1 MSNKNNVYL
10 SECGILLQK
19 VLDKKHPSSDKE
31 YQELLSKLN
40 FNQDFEEL
48 FQNYVKS
55 LGLKIIPSQ
64 TELILV
70 PDGFQSPFYMGYSDY
85 SSKLAKLKDKD
96 LNEQIHKKTILL
108 MIHLSIIASFYPS
121 ESVILNE
128 FDIAKTTTISDIAN
142 ILIKKANFI
151 KEEYQGQDFAKTVA
165 SLIIDMPHKNDNED
179 SQRKSL
185 NIEYLYEFIE
195 VVLNHLVDEKFIA
208 KEKDSDKYIIKDKY
222 KSLIKYNLDDILI
235 KKFIKYQGE
244 KNV

>member
-1 MSNKNNVYL
+1 MSSSIYL
-10 SECGILLQK
+10 NECGILFQK
-19 VLDKKHPSSDKE
+19 VLDKKHPSNDKE
-31 YQELLSKLN
+31 YQELLNKLN
-40 FNQDFEEL
+40 YNQDFEEI
-48 FQNYVKS
+48 FKNYIKS

-70 PDGFQSPFYMGYSDY
+70 PSSYHSPYCMGYGDY

-96 LNEQIHKKTILL
+96 LGEQVHKKAILL

-128 FDIAKTTTISDIAN
+128 FDIARTTTISDIAN
-142 ILIKKANFI
+142 ILLKKANFI
-151 KEEYQGQDFAKTVA
+151 KEEYQGQDFANTIA
-165 SLIIDMPHKNDNED
+165 SLIINMPHKNDNED

-195 VVLNHLVDEKFIA
+195 VVLNHLVEEKFLA

-222 KSLIKYNLDDILI
+222 KSLIKYHLDDILI
-235 KKFIKYQGE
+235 KKFIKYQGG